1 VDQYF
6 KREDQQENKDDDPNR
21 FRGLTTI
28 KNILLDFENDSDFM
42 VSQRERAEDV
52 VEDDDLPSDEG
63 IAMPSKNPTIIGGS
77 KGPARPAPNRRNR
90 AKKTGLTE

>member
-1 VDQYF
+1 VNQYF
-6 KREDQQENKDDDPNR
+6 KREDKKDDDPNR

-77 KGPARPAPNRRNR
+77 KGPARQAQNR